1 MTSDYRPELSSQINS
16 NTPSKRAIAS
26 GKHWLAAA
34 AAMLALV
41 VGVKWLYKAP
51 PVDVQIEMARMAV
64 ADATDARILDARG
77 YVVARR
83 VATLA
88 SKVTARVEAVLVEEG
103 QQIQQGQVI
112 ARLNVD
118 NTRKS
123 LELAQAELLA
133 AKARVEEVR
142 AHYSEAKL
150 NLERNT
156 ELARQQLVSIA
167 SLDKARADFAAINA
181 QLEARKADVEVAQ
194 KQLALQQQ
202 SLDDLTLR
210 APFAGVVVSKDAQV
224 GEMISPVSAG
234 GGFTRTGICTLVDM
248 GSLEVEAKVGESVIQ
263 RVRPEQ
269 YVQVTLD
276 AYPDWQIPARV
287 IAIIPTADRKTAA
300 VKVRI
305 ALQQQDVR
313 ILPDMSLRVAFYNT
327 QPEMPTKARAPLG
340 IRVPTSAVRSD
351 GEDKYIFVV
360 KDGVAERRKVNV
372 AASYGSDMYISAGLK
387 PGEDFVVTVS
397 PALKDGA
404 RVRY

>member
-1 MTSDYRPELSSQINS
+1 
-16 NTPSKRAIAS
+16 
-26 GKHWLAAA
+26 
-34 AAMLALV
+34 
-41 VGVKWLYKAP
+41 
-51 PVDVQIEMARMAV
+51 
-64 ADATDARILDARG
+64 
-77 YVVARR
+77 
-83 VATLA
+83 
-88 SKVTARVEAVLVEEG
+88 
-103 QQIQQGQVI
+103 
-112 ARLNVD
+112 
-118 NTRKS
+118 
-123 LELAQAELLA
+123 
-133 AKARVEEVR
+133 
-142 AHYSEAKL
+142 
-150 NLERNT
+150 
-156 ELARQQLVSIA
+156 
-167 SLDKARADFAAINA
+167 
-181 QLEARKADVEVAQ
+181 
-194 KQLALQQQ
+194 
-202 SLDDLTLR
+202 
-210 APFAGVVVSKDAQV
+210 
-224 GEMISPVSAG
+224 MISPVSAG